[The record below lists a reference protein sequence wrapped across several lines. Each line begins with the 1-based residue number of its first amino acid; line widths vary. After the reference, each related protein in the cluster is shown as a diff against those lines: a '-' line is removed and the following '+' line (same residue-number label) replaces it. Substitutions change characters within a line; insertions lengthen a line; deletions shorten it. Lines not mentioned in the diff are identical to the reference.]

1 MKKIKKMLSI
11 IALSYLMQIAVVYAT
26 IKVGNPVY
34 RPPFVFNQEEG
45 FDIDLMKL
53 LCQKINEDCEF
64 HSMEFNNLYIA
75 LNEGKL
81 DLAIGGITISQAR
94 KATYIFSLPYMES
107 HGQFIA
113 LKNSGLKSISDLK
126 GKKIGAVRGSDY
138 EDFLVNHYGLE
149 FEIALYEGP
158 VALIA
163 SLNQGDTD
171 AIFSDSISMKYWRQ
185 TSDGVLVNV
194 GDPMTV
200 GGGFA
205 IMALPQK
212 ADLIESINQQLLKIE
227 KDGNYIKLYNSYLT
241 D

>member
-1 MKKIKKMLSI
+1 MKIANFIPWNSI
-11 IALSYLMQIAVVYAT
+11 I
-26 IKVGNPVY
+26 
-34 RPPFVFNQEEG
+34 
-45 FDIDLMKL
+45 
-53 LCQKINEDCEF
+53 
-64 HSMEFNNLYIA
+64 YIPRC
-75 LNEGKL
+75 NEGKL

-149 FEIALYEGP
+149 FQIALYEGP

-212 ADLIESINQQLLKIE
+212 ADLIESINQQLLKRE
-227 KDGNYIKLYNSYLT
+227 KDGNYIKLYNNYLT